1 MGAPRILL
9 VDDRQEVIQLLRS
22 SLEAYSRDYVVVDVT
37 SGEEAILELGR
48 APVALLVVNFP
59 MLGEA
64 GFDLLE
70 KVRLHNPNA
79 SVIFS
84 GGHLSTEMHKKAE
97 ALGVVAF
104 LAKPVEGDI
113 FIEAVDHALRH
124 KIAETS
130 PVIVQEREKPP
141 LIERLEDVRRD
152 LGALAT
158 LLIDNRGNV
167 VVHEGEIFDLDLET
181 ALPSIAAALNAG
193 YKVSSLMGS
202 LLPGNFQF
210 FDGDTHKL
218 YLTNV
223 GAFYALL
230 IVFREGQVGGQM
242 GAVVHFGRRAAED
255 LVDLLSGSEIAAELE
270 VSLRPDQLPHRQPRQ
285 WAKWVALNGMDEE
298 LESELENAAKEVA
311 REDAEQ
317 FWDEAVSDS
326 PALKETDDG
335 MLTFKEARDLG
346 LLEEDSGSEKAE
358 SEGG

>member
-1 MGAPRILL
+1 MSAPRILL
-9 VDDRQEVIQLLRS
+9 VDDRQEVIQLIRS
-22 SLEAYSRDYVVVDVT
+22 SLESFGRDYVVVDVT
-37 SGEEAILELGR
+37 SGEDAVLELGR
-48 APVALLVVNFP
+48 APVDLLVVNFP
-59 MLGEA
+59 MLGPA
-64 GFDLLE
+64 GFNLLE

-79 SVIFS
+79 SVIFI
-84 GGHLSTEMHKKAE
+84 GGHLSAEMHKKAE

-124 KIAETS
+124 KITETS
-130 PVIVQEREKPP
+130 PVVVQEGEKPP
-141 LIERLEDVRRD
+141 LIERLDGVRRD

-158 LLIDNRGNV
+158 LLIDNRGNT
-167 VVHEGEIFDLDLET
+167 VVHAGEVYDLDLE
-181 ALPSIAAALNAG
+181 AAMPSLVTTLNAG

-202 LLPGNFQF
+202 LLPGNFQY

-230 IVFREGQVGGQM
+230 IVFREGQEGGQM

-255 LVDLLSGSEIAAELE
+255 LIDLLSESEITTELGDLLE
-270 VSLRPDQLPHRQPRQ
+270 PDQLSHRQPRQ
-285 WAKWVALNGMDEE
+285 WAKWVAINGMDDE
-298 LESELENAAKEVA
+298 LESELENAAKDVE

-317 FWDEAVSDS
+317 FWDDVVSDS
-326 PALKETDDG
+326 PVLKETDEG

-346 LLEEDSGSEKAE
+346 LLDEESDSEKVE
-358 SEGG
+358 DEGG